1 VLAFIRRNLDPAAR
15 LGEILFGLIMALGI
29 TGAVRLGREE
39 ADNHALF
46 VGIFGCNLAWAVVDG
61 VMYVLTALFERA
73 RKARLARDVL
83 GASTEDAALRQIG
96 RELDG
101 PLMAVTTPEDRL
113 QLHRSVLAVLRRGK
127 LGAPGVHRADL
138 LGGVAVALL
147 IVLATF
153 PIIVP
158 YLVVPDPNVAVRV
171 SNAASDRLACGS
183 GAAARRW
190 RPGCHSRRPPPAPP
204 SRLRH
209 RRAPSARPPP
219 ATHSSV
225 GSCTQSRSNSGRYG
239 AAPQRQ
245 RHG

>member
-171 SNAASDRLACGS
+171 SNAIALTLLFLLGVRWGQIVGGRPVRI
-183 GAAARRW
+183 GA
-190 RPGCHSRRPPPAPP
+190 G
-204 SRLRH
+204 L
-209 RRAPSARPPP
+209 
-219 ATHSSV
+219 TLIGLV
-225 GSCTQSRSNSGRYG
+225 LVLVTIVLGG
-239 AAPQRQ
+239 
-245 RHG
+245 

>member
-1 VLAFIRRNLDPAAR
+1 MLAFIRRNLDPAAR

-29 TGAVRLGREE
+29 TGAVLLGREE

-73 RKARLARDVL
+73 RKTRLVRDVL

-171 SNAASDRLACGS
+171 SNAIALTLLFLLGVRWGQIVGGRPVRI
-183 GAAARRW
+183 GA
-190 RPGCHSRRPPPAPP
+190 G
-204 SRLRH
+204 L
-209 RRAPSARPPP
+209 
-219 ATHSSV
+219 TLIGLV
-225 GSCTQSRSNSGRYG
+225 LVLVTIVLGG
-239 AAPQRQ
+239 
-245 RHG
+245 